1 MFWLFLSLIGDAS
14 FGSSFGSWLRTKPK
28 QKVLVD
34 KFWEDPWSTKTKPVL
49 VKPKVVTKTC
59 FITETNPF
67 PTFDRIIQ
75 LKMGSMF
82 LPAASSSLPLPI
94 CYRSSPA
101 IPSLG
106 DCFPCGSIDLGKYVL
121 YSSTLRQRARWHTSL
136 ALLFGGHGMSPFAD
150 NSVNA
155 DERREPKTRMQRF
168 VYARRDTEDGPLEI
182 IPPEEST
189 WYKFYVCN
197 FYITQDTWIILL
209 YCSVRIRLCGQNVK
223 LEKD

>member
-1 MFWLFLSLIGDAS
+1 MFWLFSSLIGDAS
-14 FGSSFGSWLRTKPK
+14 FGSSFGSWLRKKPK

-49 VKPKVVTKTC
+49 VNPKVVTKTC

-67 PTFDRIIQ
+67 PTLFVLIIQ

-82 LPAASSSLPLPI
+82 PPTASSSLPLPI
-94 CYRSSPA
+94 CYRSPSA

-136 ALLFGGHGMSPFAD
+136 ALSFGGHGTLPSD
-150 NSVNA
+150 NSVNDNA
-155 DERREPKTRMQRF
+155 RREPKTRMQRF
-168 VYARRDTEDGPLEI
+168 V
-182 IPPEEST
+182 
-189 WYKFYVCN
+189 
-197 FYITQDTWIILL
+197 
-209 YCSVRIRLCGQNVK
+209 
-223 LEKD
+223 